1 MKIEDTYSPI
11 IHRVNQAIC
20 QRAVYPDEEVK
31 PPSEILTKWS
41 NPPSKLVAKATSELQ
56 TLIDVADVKK
66 GTFFSAV
73 LKHFAK
79 DLMANIHISP
89 S

>member
-31 PPSEILTKWS
+31 P
-41 NPPSKLVAKATSELQ
+41 PPSKLVAKATSELQ